1 MMAKRELDLVP
12 RVEAVRDERKIQPP
26 VHFSLAEILQ
36 HYSESYAAIRNQFV
50 VADQMLQEG
59 NEEACKMILRSQVVL
74 AEGLLDFYIHE
85 LSKFC
90 MFQMFAGQWNKSD
103 KYNQFMV
110 PMAKVEEGLA
120 ATESREW
127 FFELLNN
134 RFGRGLF
141 VFGKHER
148 SAEYDW
154 NWFYGCNQFSVLGT
168 TRFSGIWKEKD

>member
-36 HYSESYAAIRNQFV
+36 HYSESYEAIRNQFV

-134 RFGRGLF
+134 RFGREVYLSLESMRDQLNMIGIGFTDAISL
-141 VFGKHER
+141 
-148 SAEYDW
+148 A
-154 NWFYGCNQFSVLGT
+154 FS
-168 TRFSGIWKEKD
+168 E